1 MAAQVQ
7 PPTSRRPLQ
16 DEDLLISVSGGLG
29 RFDEDANVY
38 RKDADCLECL
48 KDLQRFLR
56 RDDPYTRDVFH
67 RLCQWGLVA
76 TDLVP
81 LVVQYQDDSDVV
93 YNALKVLTFLT
104 MPVDPESDDL
114 HVQCRELARI
124 KDCFLANDAVAVIV
138 GLLSRPLSRYP
149 RLSEKDILAI
159 VN

>member
-67 RLCQWGLVA
+67 RLCQWDLVA

-124 KDCFLANDAVAVIV
+124 KEI
-138 GLLSRPLSRYP
+138 RPDSPILVSEFWP
-149 RLSEKDILAI
+149 GWFDHWFEPNHNILSEEDFR
-159 VN
+159 